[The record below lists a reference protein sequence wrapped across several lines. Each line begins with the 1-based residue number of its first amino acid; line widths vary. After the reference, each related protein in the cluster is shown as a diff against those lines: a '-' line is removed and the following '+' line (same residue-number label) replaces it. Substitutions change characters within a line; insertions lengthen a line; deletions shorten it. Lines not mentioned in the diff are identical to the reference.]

1 KAQQPAAPRAIA
13 VDDVFEIHN
22 VGDPQISDDGWVAYT
37 VSTMSL
43 KEDKS
48 ETRIWMAPAA
58 GGEPVVMTAPKVS
71 STHPRWSPD
80 GKSLAFL
87 SSRAEGK
94 TQVWL
99 LNRMGGEAQQVTET
113 IQGVDDFAWSPDSK
127 RMVLLLRDPSPEE
140 LEEAKTKDKDKDSK
154 EKDA

>member
-1 KAQQPAAPRAIA
+1 SLRSLFSYRVAPDAMRCCMLGAASGGQSKYSLGKTKQMRLRSIALPVCAFVCLSFLHLSSVKGQQPAAPRAIA

-80 GKSLAFL
+80 GKSLAF
-87 SSRAEGK
+87 
-94 TQVWL
+94 
-99 LNRMGGEAQQVTET
+99 
-113 IQGVDDFAWSPDSK
+113 
-127 RMVLLLRDPSPEE
+127 
-140 LEEAKTKDKDKDSK
+140 
-154 EKDA
+154 